1 MIVEIIRNGKTFYL
15 HTAWANEETKS
26 DLSLTEIENAIYI
39 GNYIDRS
46 AIESEAP
53 YKYKWTEN
61 HISNGESNAVYED
74 ERIDS
79 IEALAQMNA
88 EDIASAQMAA
98 DISIGNPNLLLNTN
112 EGITN
117 YTVSPG
123 YSIEECVDSV
133 GENENAIRCI
143 KITCTSQSDSGALYF
158 NAANL
163 RTTLENSVEENTYT
177 LSLHTRMSELFEISR
192 IAVQNIDGSN
202 PQLIF
207 EPLSNTPNDDEI
219 TMDDEWAYYES
230 TTQYTEV
237 EADEQILCLSLSNM
251 PQGATLVI
259 ANLKIEAGATATPWR
274 ESVEELSGKVKVI
287 KEKVIVNEAQI
298 DELKSKSINTDNLS
312 AEVAKLGYAS
322 IEELE
327 AKIAEFGYL
336 KTDDL
341 EAEVA
346 EFGYLKTDE
355 LETEVAEFGYAKVEN
370 LNTNYARL
378 DQANINQAWVM
389 DLMVTG
395 NFLADDFNAA
405 TGSFSK
411 YLTGVKILG
420 DLIEANTLKA
430 NTLIL
435 QGEDGIYRRLNIDAL
450 GQAVVDSD
458 PKYNQGIDGSVLV
471 KESITADKINVT
483 DLFAQNITATGS
495 IRGLSIIGGTI
506 MGTLGEIG
514 AFKLS
519 PSGLESRL
527 SAEAIYDWSEMDF
540 AEGMEITTPYN
551 YTVGRFTDFYKVDS
565 LTEITFSAEGVSLG
579 DNIPTLAYANSNGR
593 YGKMEDI
600 SDYKIQLIEIR
611 KMLIDGGYAYNITGH
626 DITTEPQTI
635 TVPEAYDQ
643 VAFGIGIYATGMCGK
658 DTATSLSYASHYL
671 LWGYDTLYPN
681 YEYTVQALVT
691 TIKPRV
697 VIKGIP
703 ADVSINPFGFKYGGF
718 FVTNNGDVFLD
729 DSELEAL
736 WAENVEV

>member
-1 MIVEIIRNGKTFYL
+1 MISTTAAFDAQIQKDSRTFRARLLSDNIPISGEIKKITINKGACGEFAIGSIYSSYIEVTL
-15 HTAWANEETKS
+15 DNCEEQLENEELQLRIGLVIDGSVEYINIGYYTVTKPEAS
-26 DLSLTEIENAIYI
+26 AYSTTFTAVGRITSKLNKLFDVPAVLTLRNIANAITVATGVNI
-39 GNYIDRS
+39 VF
-46 AIESEAP
+46 
-53 YKYKWTEN
+53 
-61 HISNGESNAVYED
+61 NGEVSDAVLAKD
-74 ERIDS
+74 MTGMTCK
-79 IEALAQMNA
+79 EALSV
-88 EDIASAQMAA
+88 IASTFGGFATE
-98 DISIGNPNLLLNTN
+98 DNSGNIVVSKYNTDSKISVDCDRMTALPEFNDYDYVLNGIKVVVSAKGETEDGSTIEEVAFTNGTPRFTMTN
-112 EGITN
+112 EFMT
-117 YTVSPG
+117 
-123 YSIEECVDSV
+123 
-133 GENENAIRCI
+133 A
-143 KITCTSQSDSGALYF
+143 
-158 NAANL
+158 
-163 RTTLENSVEENTYT
+163 
-177 LSLHTRMSELFEISR
+177 ELFEKFVANTVGYTYRPGIVPLALGDPR
-192 IAVQNIDGSN
+192 LQPWDCLEVTDIKGNVHVVPCLNIVHTFDGG
-202 PQLIF
+202 L
-207 EPLSNTPNDDEI
+207 
-219 TMDDEWAYYES
+219 S
-230 TTQYTEV
+230 TT
-237 EADEQILCLSLSNM
+237 I
-251 PQGATLVI
+251 
-259 ANLKIEAGATATPWR
+259 TAPGESES
-274 ESVEELSGKVKVI
+274 ESVSNVAGPVTQQLEKLNALLVTAQEAILKRLI
-287 KEKVIVNEAQI
+287 AKEI
-298 DELKSKSINTDNLS
+298 
-312 AEVAKLGYAS
+312 
-322 IEELE
+322 
-327 AKIAEFGYL
+327 IA
-336 KTDDL
+336 DDITG
-341 EAEVA
+341 A
-346 EFGYLKTDE
+346 
-355 LETEVAEFGYAKVEN
+355 
-370 LNTNYARL
+370 
-378 DQANINQAWVM
+378 
-389 DLMVTG
+389 TG
-395 NFLADDFNAA
+395 NF
-405 TGSFSK
+405 TK
-411 YLTGVKILG
+411 YLTGVRIIG

-506 MGTLGEIG
+506 MGTLGKIG

-611 KMLIDGGYAYNITGH
+611 KSLIDGGYAYNIRGH

-718 FVTNNGDVFLD
+718 FVNNNGDVFLD